1 MAEITLGD
9 YTGYILLEMIKARE
23 MADAYSRAVA
33 ERYAAD
39 EVMRHFAVP
48 RFKVPKMELTIPVLI
63 SGARFRQVVR
73 FDFTEEDFIRAMQA
87 RASEVRTRLLIR
99 RRPGIER
106 PGPIGPIGPLKPG
119 PVVRALAAR
128 EVQSIEALAKDFYD
142 QLVTNA
148 DPLRADVIVTV
159 MWDRIFWSALGVDKP
174 EGEKPGENGAKD
186 PRAELLAETTRE
198 VLELV
203 QSRTV
208 IDKTAI
214 DSLLINPET
223 NVVKNGSSDSSVFT
237 VSAEL
242 LEEAFFLRTVREE
255 GTERVTTIV
264 EFE

>member
-39 EVMRHFAVP
+39 DVMRHFAVP

-63 SGARFRQVVR
+63 SGARFKQVVR
-73 FDFTEEDFIRAMQA
+73 FDFTEDDFVRAMQA
-87 RASEVRTRLLIR
+87 RAAEVRTRLLIR
-99 RRPGIER
+99 RRPGIDL
-106 PGPIGPIGPLKPG
+106 PGPIGPLTPG
-119 PVVRALAAR
+119 PVVRALPAR
-128 EVQSIEALAKDFYD
+128 EVKSVEALAKDFYE

-148 DPLRADVIVTV
+148 DPLRSEHIVTV
-159 MWDRIFWSALGVDKP
+159 MWDRIFWSALGVEKP
-174 EGEKPGENGAKD
+174 EAEKPGEVGAKD

-203 QSRTV
+203 ESRTV

-242 LEEAFFLRTVREE
+242 LEEAFYLRTVREE
-255 GTERVTTIV
+255 GTEQVTTIV